1 MRSWCVDALQRSPGT
16 DTGTAASKAG
26 MTMKFIFRQTTRW
39 FAAGTGLAA
48 VLYGA
53 YVGYAW
59 VRYGQVRPAIDPAE
73 QDALLDRFMPT
84 YEIVERHRV
93 RVKAPADLT
102 FAAATEMNLQQSPIV
117 RGIFK
122 GREWIM
128 RSPPAPQLPPGPLI
142 EQMHAIGWGMLAEV
156 PGREV
161 VMGAVTQP
169 WVANVVFR
177 PLSPEEFVAFHDPDY
192 VKIAW
197 TLRAEP
203 VGDGESMFRTETRAI
218 ATDPSARAKFRR
230 YWSLLSPGIILIR
243 WLLLGPVK
251 ADAEQR
257 ARTPRLEKVTLGR
270 EGASL

>member
-1 MRSWCVDALQRSPGT
+1 
-16 DTGTAASKAG
+16 

-48 VLYGA
+48 LLYGA

-59 VRYGQVRPAIDPAE
+59 VRYGQVRPAIDPDE

-93 RVKAPADLT
+93 RVKAPVDLT

-128 RSPPAPQLPPGPLI
+128 RSHPAPQLAPGPLI
-142 EQMHAIGWGMLAEV
+142 EQMRAIGWGMLAEV

-177 PLSPEEFVAFHDPDY
+177 SLSPEEFVLFHDPDF

-203 VGDGESMFRTETRAI
+203 VGAGESMFRTETRAI

-257 ARTPRLEKVTLGR
+257 ARSPRLEKVTLER